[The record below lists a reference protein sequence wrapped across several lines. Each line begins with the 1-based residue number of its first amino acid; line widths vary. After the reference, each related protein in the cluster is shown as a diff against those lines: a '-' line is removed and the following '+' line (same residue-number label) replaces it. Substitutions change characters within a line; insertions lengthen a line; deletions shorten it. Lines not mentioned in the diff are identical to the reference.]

1 MSSSIKY
8 NSPGPYSQDAFLDNE
23 IDVVCCTETWLYRD
37 RPSSLLNSSGYTVFR
52 LDRSVV
58 NTKHVTKNSG
68 GLCTYFKYTTVV

>member
-23 IDVVCCTETWLYRD
+23 IDVVCWLYRD

-58 NTKHVTKNSG
+58 NTKHVTKNSR
-68 GLCTYFKYTTVV
+68 GLCTYFKYTSVV